1 MAEHARQ
8 PGRSAERPARREND
22 TAAVEQIDRAR
33 VAIAGLVGSARPSA
47 PGTPTVQ
54 HRRDSRPG
62 SDAVAALRAASSRPG
77 AVPATVSDPVSDEL
91 RAAVVQRL
99 AGPVSGLAG
108 GAVPQDPEPLVRR
121 VLRSPGK
128 PLGSGVRAEMET
140 AFGADFSTV
149 RLHDDSSARESAQA
163 LGARAYTAGENVVLG
178 SGGADKHTLAH
189 ELAHV
194 VQQRTGPVA
203 GAAVGSGL
211 LRVSHPDD
219 SFEQAA
225 EATAAKVVAGHQA
238 PGATA
243 AGSEA
248 AGPAAAGSEAAGP
261 AAAGSAVDAPSIQ
274 RKVGFEFETNLQVYS
289 NDAPLIAK
297 NVHIFDST
305 DGSWYITPDG
315 GTFEFVTKAFQEE
328 GDNPELQQMRTTVG
342 QMAEAFSML
351 HDMTKLS
358 ALSEDPTPLGPTLGD
373 YGAETPYAGHT
384 AYVPGDIRLYPP
396 NAVPQATGGVSLAK
410 MMALFDR
417 VVALQ
422 FGLESPANPEAALY
436 GDEPEARE
444 DSYAVGVAEE
454 RVAMARARVL
464 ATTYCQEATEELED
478 DIDTAGLEGLLLLT
492 YTYLLAGANQRARH
506 DQAKYFL
513 PLMSR
518 MSFSAMYSSLTE
530 EAKALFK
537 DADILQLVDLPGGDP
552 LYKHGFKDPA
562 DDHVDKGPTR
572 ADWLAS
578 IRTDAADKMSF
589 GGSSNVAQGMRA
601 SSSAMGQYGAL
612 DAGLTAEAAKLV
624 QIELR
629 RLPKS
634 VPPEEWIVIAEALFT
649 MFRAVQS

>member
-8 PGRSAERPARREND
+8 PGRPAERAARRDDD
-22 TAAVEQIDRAR
+22 TAAVAQLTRAR
-33 VAIAGLVGSARPSA
+33 VTVAGLVGSARPSA
-47 PGTPTVQ
+47 RGAPTVQ
-54 HRRDSRPG
+54 RRADPSPG
-62 SDAVAALRAASSRPG
+62 QGPVAALRAASSRPG
-77 AVPATVSDPVSDEL
+77 AAPAIGSDPVSDEL

-99 AGPVSGLAG
+99 AGPLPGPAG
-108 GAVPQDPEPLVRR
+108 GAVPQDPAPLVRR

-128 PLGSGVRAEMET
+128 PMNGPVRAEMET

-149 RLHDDSSARESAQA
+149 RLHDDSSARESAKA

-178 SGGADKHTLAH
+178 GGAVDRHTLAH

-194 VQQRTGPVA
+194 VQQRDGAVA
-203 GAAVGSGL
+203 GTALGNG
-211 LRVSHPDD
+211 LRVSDPGD
-219 SFEQAA
+219 SFEKAA
-225 EATAAKVVAGHQA
+225 EQTAATVMAGHQA
-238 PGATA
+238 PVSASTG
-243 AGSEA
+243 
-248 AGPAAAGSEAAGP
+248 
-261 AAAGSAVDAPSIQ
+261 AAAGSAAADSPSIQ
-274 RKVGFEFETNLQVYS
+274 RKVGFEFETNLQVHS

-328 GDNPELQQMRTTVG
+328 GDNPQLEQMRATVG
-342 QMAEAFSML
+342 QMAEAFSVL
-351 HDMTKLS
+351 HDMASLS
-358 ALSEDPTPLGPTLGD
+358 ALDESPTPLGGTLGD

-396 NAVPQATGGVSLAK
+396 TAVPQATGGVSLAK
-410 MMALFDR
+410 MTALFDR

-422 FGLESPANPEAALY
+422 FGLQSPSNPEAVLT
-436 GDEPEARE
+436 GDDLEARQ

-464 ATTYCQEATEELED
+464 ATTYCQQAQEELEGEV
-478 DIDTAGLEGLLLLT
+478 DTTALEGLLLLT
-492 YTYLLAGANQRARH
+492 FTYLLAGAHQRARH

-518 MSFSAMYSSLTE
+518 MSFSAMYGSLTE
-530 EAKALFK
+530 EAKALF
-537 DADILQLVDLPGGDP
+537 DDGEILQLVDLPGDAP

-589 GGSSNVAQGMRA
+589 GGSSNVAQGMTA

-612 DAGLTAEAAKLV
+612 DDGLTAEAAKLV

-634 VPPEEWIVIAEALFT
+634 VPPDEWLVVAEALFT
-649 MFRAVQS
+649 MFRAVQT

>member
-1 MAEHARQ
+1 MAERARQ
-8 PGRSAERPARREND
+8 PGRSAERAARRDGD
-22 TAAVEQIDRAR
+22 TAAVEQLNRAR
-33 VAIAGLVGSARPSA
+33 VAIAGLVGSAKQPAPS
-47 PGTPTVQ
+47 TPTVQ
-54 HRRDSRPG
+54 RRRDAGPG
-62 SDAVAALRAASSRPG
+62 QGAVAALRAASSRPG
-77 AVPATVSDPVSDEL
+77 AAPATGSDPVSDEL

-99 AGPVSGLAG
+99 AGPLPGLA

-121 VLRSPGK
+121 VLRSSGK

-149 RLHDDSSARESAQA
+149 RLHDDSSARESAKA

-203 GAAVGSGL
+203 GTSVGGN

-219 SFEQAA
+219 SFEKAA
-225 EATAAKVVAGHQA
+225 EATAAKVLAGHQA
-238 PGATA
+238 PGSA
-243 AGSEA
+243 AAEPAA
-248 AGPAAAGSEAAGP
+248 AGPAAA
-261 AAAGSAVDAPSIQ
+261 VDSPSIQ
-274 RKVGFEFETNLQVYS
+274 RKVGFEFETNLQVHS

-328 GDNPELQQMRTTVG
+328 GDNPQLEQMRTTVG
-342 QMAEAFSML
+342 QMAEAFSVL
-351 HDMTKLS
+351 HDMASLS
-358 ALSEDPTPLGPTLGD
+358 ALDESPTPLGATLGD

-410 MMALFDR
+410 MTALFDQ

-422 FGLESPANPEAALY
+422 FGLESPSNPEAVLT
-436 GDEPEARE
+436 GDDLEDRE
-444 DSYAVGVAEE
+444 DSFAVGVAEE
-454 RVAMARARVL
+454 RAAMNRARVL
-464 ATTYCQEATEELED
+464 ATTYCQQATEELED
-478 DIDTAGLEGLLLLT
+478 AVDTAALEGLLVLT

-518 MSFSAMYSSLTE
+518 MSFSAMYGSLTE
-530 EAKALFK
+530 EAKALFD
-537 DADILQLVDLPGGDP
+537 DAEILRLVELPGDTP
-552 LYKHGFKDPA
+552 LYKHGFKDPG
-562 DDHVDKGPTR
+562 DDHVDKGPNRT
-572 ADWLAS
+572 DWLAS
-578 IRTDAADKMSF
+578 IRTDQADKMSF
-589 GGSSNVAQGMRA
+589 GGDSNVAQGMRA

-612 DAGLTAEAAKLV
+612 DDGLTAEAAKLV

-634 VPPEEWIVIAEALFT
+634 VPPGEWLVVAEALFT
-649 MFRAVQS
+649 MFRAVQT